1 MWKEIYELKNQILVF
16 KKTLKNIQIRNLLII
31 YIIFFVLI
39 INYVLLDPNDINYMS
54 YEIVFGNY
62 KILNYNFI
70 SMLWCI
76 FQSLLIIYIQY
87 NFLIYEFE
95 NSFEFILLR
104 KPLYIIFF
112 HKIIVILFLN
122 IIIKIFVYFVTYYI
136 LSSYYNINIKLI
148 FSNLLFTSFL
158 IIISI
163 LLFIVF
169 RINYNKN
176 NK

>member
-1 MWKEIYELKNQILVF
+1 MKNQILVL

-122 IIIKIFVYFVTYYI
+122 IIIKIFVYFVTYFI

-148 FSNLLFTSFL
+148 FSNLLFTFFL

>member
-1 MWKEIYELKNQILVF
+1 MKNQILVF

-122 IIIKIFVYFVTYYI
+122 IIIKIFVYFVTYFI

-176 NK
+176 NKQN

>member
-1 MWKEIYELKNQILVF
+1 MKNQILVF

-122 IIIKIFVYFVTYYI
+122 IIIKIFVYFVTYFI

-148 FSNLLFTSFL
+148 FSNLLFTFFFNYYFYF
-158 IIISI
+158 IIYSI
-163 LLFIVF
+163 
-169 RINYNKN
+169 
-176 NK
+176 

>member
-1 MWKEIYELKNQILVF
+1 MKNQILVF